1 MPAAPP
7 GTQLSLI
14 APAAPSDAPDGSAAE
29 APRHERVAPAPPSP
43 ASTQPGPEPPPAP
56 TPVAPPPDFKLN
68 APLRLNPAVR
78 DALAAVVQTLNGPG
92 ASAAACAVS
101 NGLFIP
107 LRELERRGI
116 QPAVAMRA
124 LSDVRMLVHQ
134 DRGRPPTVS
143 HDFGGDM
150 TVGLVIDPR
159 CVDGFDLA
167 AFAVPEQQG
176 H

>member
-1 MPAAPP
+1 VP
-7 GTQLSLI
+7 
-14 APAAPSDAPDGSAAE
+14 
-29 APRHERVAPAPPSP
+29 
-43 ASTQPGPEPPPAP
+43 
-56 TPVAPPPDFKLN
+56 PPPDFKLN

-101 NGLFIP
+101 NGLFVP
-107 LRELERRGI
+107 LREMERRGI

-134 DRGRPPTVS
+134 DRSHPPTVS

-159 CVDGFDLA
+159 CVDGFDLP
-167 AFAVPEQQG
+167 AFAVPEQLG

>member
-1 MPAAPP
+1 M
-7 GTQLSLI
+7 
-14 APAAPSDAPDGSAAE
+14 
-29 APRHERVAPAPPSP
+29 
-43 ASTQPGPEPPPAP
+43 
-56 TPVAPPPDFKLN
+56 
-68 APLRLNPAVR
+68 R
-78 DALAAVVQTLNGPG
+78 DALAAVLQTLNGPG

-134 DRGRPPTVS
+134 DRSRPPTVS

>member
-1 MPAAPP
+1 M
-7 GTQLSLI
+7 
-14 APAAPSDAPDGSAAE
+14 
-29 APRHERVAPAPPSP
+29 
-43 ASTQPGPEPPPAP
+43 
-56 TPVAPPPDFKLN
+56 
-68 APLRLNPAVR
+68 
-78 DALAAVVQTLNGPG
+78 VQTLNGPC

-124 LSDVRMLVHQ
+124 LSDVRMLMHHE
-134 DRGRPPTVS
+134 RGRPPTVS
-143 HDFGGDM
+143 HDFGGEM

-167 AFAVPEQQG
+167 AFAVTEQQG